1 MKCPFCNY
9 LETKVLETRET
20 EEDITRRR
28 RECLKCSKRFTTYEQ
43 IELVNIMIIKKDGRR
58 EIFDRQKIIKSIQMA
73 TQKRPITETEIESI
87 ASKIESKLR
96 ISAQREV
103 NTKKIGELIMRQL
116 KKLDQVAYIRFAS
129 VYNDFKD
136 IESFKK
142 ELEKLES
149 TQ

>member
-1 MKCPFCNY
+1 MKCPYCNY

-28 RECLKCSKRFTTYEQ
+28 RECLKCAKRFTTYEQ
-43 IELVNIMIIKKDGRR
+43 IELVNIMILKKDGSR
-58 EIFDRQKIIKSIQMA
+58 EIFNRQKIIKAIQMA
-73 TQKRPITETEIESI
+73 SQKRPISETQMETI

-96 ISAQREV
+96 GSAQREIKS
-103 NTKKIGELIMRQL
+103 KKIGEMIIRQL

-136 IESFKK
+136 IESFKR

-149 TQ
+149 I

>member
-1 MKCPFCNY
+1 MKCPYCNF

-20 EEDITRRR
+20 EEDVTRRR
-28 RECLKCSKRFTTYEQ
+28 RECLKCTKRFTTYEQ
-43 IELVNIMIIKKDGRR
+43 IELINIMILKKDGSR
-58 EIFDRQKIIKSIQMA
+58 EIFNRQKIIKAMQMA
-73 TQKRPITETEIESI
+73 SQKRPISEEQIEGI

-96 ISAQREV
+96 GSAQREIKS
-103 NTKKIGELIMRQL
+103 KKIGEMIMRQL

-136 IESFKK
+136 IESFKR

-149 TQ
+149 M